1 MTNSKYRVVIMLNCL
16 ERCLRNL
23 RTANASVADMERIL
37 LPEATAILR
46 VCAKPDL
53 PYVRNRLEA
62 MLDQAG
68 FPGQALEAPLRE
80 RRVGLRGSA
89 GPMAVAAA

>member
-1 MTNSKYRVVIMLNCL
+1 MTNQKYRVVIMLNCL

-23 RTANASVADMERIL
+23 RTANASVPDMERIL

-46 VCAKPDL
+46 VCAKADL
-53 PYVRNRLEA
+53 PYVRGRLEY

-68 FPGQALEAPLRE
+68 FPGGVLEMALPDRRSVMHAPV
-80 RRVGLRGSA
+80 RVET
-89 GPMAVAAA
+89 AAAA

>member
-23 RTANASVADMERIL
+23 RSANASVADMERIL

-46 VCAKPDL
+46 VSAKADV
-53 PYVRNRLEA
+53 PYVRSRLEY

-68 FPGQALEAPLRE
+68 VSGRVLEGPVRSAHAMPRD
-80 RRVGLRGSA
+80 GLTG
-89 GPMAVAAA
+89 VTAAAA